1 MSWVFAG
8 LHIFIIVLKL
18 RKLELP
24 FNQPRGGFLCGSA
37 GKESS
42 CNAGN
47 LGSIPGLG
55 RSPGEGKGYQNT
67 PVFWPREFHGL
78 YAKNW
83 TRLSDFHF
91 TLTKLRKE
99 APTFIQSLSL
109 AWLAGPSDPS
119 HLAKSS
125 AGTCSCRCGLWL
137 SSLLSSDHL

>member
-99 APTFIQSLSL
+99 ANRARGRRAESGSKGSRRTDRPVPSGCSRCLHCLPPCCTTPLQL
-109 AWLAGPSDPS
+109 A
-119 HLAKSS
+119 
-125 AGTCSCRCGLWL
+125 
-137 SSLLSSDHL
+137 